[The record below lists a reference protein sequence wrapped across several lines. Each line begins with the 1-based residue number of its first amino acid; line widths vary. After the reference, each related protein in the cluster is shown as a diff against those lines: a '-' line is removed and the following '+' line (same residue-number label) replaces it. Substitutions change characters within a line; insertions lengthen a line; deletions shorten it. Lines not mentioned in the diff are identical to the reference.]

1 MTRTVHPPARIRHV
15 HPKVADLGRVR
26 FLAARHGDARGYLAM
41 YKSPLDLRALPAGAP
56 QPRLWTLPPARH
68 NLPANTRRRR
78 DMPTGTNIRTY
89 FDGRWH
95 DGDIAVMKAAD
106 HGMWLGSNVFDGARL
121 ANGLTPD
128 LDRHCARVNASAE
141 AMMVTPTVSAEEMVA
156 IVREGLKMYAPG
168 AAVYIR
174 PMYWAIDG
182 GMSAIVPKEGGETG
196 FAVCL
201 EEIPM
206 AAPGDSATL
215 TRTRFRRPVLEDA
228 VVNAKAACLY
238 PNNARMLAE
247 ARAKGFSNA
256 LVADALGNVAE
267 TATANVFAVR
277 DGEVFTPV
285 ANGTFLAGIT
295 RARHIAN
302 LRADGVAVHETVM
315 TFEDFHAADEVFLS
329 GNMMK
334 VTPVTAFDDT
344 NYQIGPVTRRVRELY
359 WDWAASAG

>member
-1 MTRTVHPPARIRHV
+1 MA
-15 HPKVADLGRVR
+15 
-26 FLAARHGDARGYLAM
+26 
-41 YKSPLDLRALPAGAP
+41 
-56 QPRLWTLPPARH
+56 
-68 NLPANTRRRR
+68 
-78 DMPTGTNIRTY
+78 TGINIHTY
-89 FDGRWH
+89 FNGSWH
-95 DGDIAVMKAAD
+95 KGDVPLMKAAD

-128 LDRHCARVNASAE
+128 LDKHCARVNDSARALMVEPNVASDD
-141 AMMVTPTVSAEEMVA
+141 MVA
-156 IVREGLKMYAPG
+156 IVREGLKFYAPD

-182 GMSAIVPKEGGETG
+182 GMSAIVPKEGGEAG
-196 FAVCL
+196 FAICL

-206 AAPGDSATL
+206 AQPQDSATL

-247 ARAKGFSNA
+247 ARSKGFSNA

-267 TATANVFAVR
+267 TATANVFAVK

-285 ANGTFLAGIT
+285 PNGTFLAGIT
-295 RARHIAN
+295 RARHIKN
-302 LRADGVAVHETVM
+302 LRADGVVVHENVM
-315 TFEDFHAADEVFLS
+315 SFADFEDADEVFLS

-334 VTPVTAFDDT
+334 VTPVSAFEDRS
-344 NYQIGPVTRRVRELY
+344 YQIGPVTRRVREMY
-359 WDWAASAG
+359 WDWAASSAGK